1 MGFFIFVFPELDK
14 GVYVKVALEIK
25 PQEGGIMMEVSSSSW
40 VDWLLLGPVIIYL
53 VLIIVG
59 VYIVVKVIKFMNAKI
74 KLDKERNEKF
84 DELIRAMN
92 KDKDAD

>member
-1 MGFFIFVFPELDK
+1 
-14 GVYVKVALEIK
+14 
-25 PQEGGIMMEVSSSSW
+25 MMEVSSSRW
-40 VDWLLLGPVIIYL
+40 VDWLLLGPLIIYL

-74 KLDKERNEKF
+74 KLDKERNEKL

-92 KDKDAD
+92 QDKEE

>member
-1 MGFFIFVFPELDK
+1 
-14 GVYVKVALEIK
+14 
-25 PQEGGIMMEVSSSSW
+25 MEVSSSRW
-40 VDWLLLGPVIIYL
+40 VDWLLLGPLIIYL

-74 KLDKERNEKF
+74 KLDKERNEKL

-92 KDKDAD
+92 QDKEE